1 MEPGYT
7 FDQAMRE
14 AGRCLLCHDAP
25 CSAGCPAGTD
35 PGAFVRKMRLRNI
48 KGAIR
53 TVKQNNIFGGVCAV
67 LCPTKRLCEEKC
79 TATQIES
86 PINIGR
92 LQRFLVEYGWHI
104 RFNPLEK
111 AELSGGKV
119 AVIGAGPS
127 GLACAAELAKSGLGA
142 VVFEAKGEPGGVLRH
157 LLPAHRMPARF
168 LDKEIEEIKNLG
180 VEIKCNAT
188 VEGKEGIKNLFAKGF
203 RAVYIASGTWKP
215 LRLEIEGRDLDGI
228 TTALELL
235 ESKDAYLD
243 KIKGKNVMVVGGGDA
258 AMDVAETVK
267 MAGGSEV
274 YLVYRR
280 SFNQMPADLERR
292 QAALACGAHFLVL
305 TQPVRYLGDSGKVAG
320 VKVVRNVLG
329 EKDESGRP
337 RPVAAAGSEHTLDAD
352 FVVEALGFEPLET
365 GASLFSDLDLTKSN
379 LIVVD
384 GETGRTSMEKVFAGG
399 DAVRGPSLVVN
410 AVADGKRAA
419 AKIIEI
425 GHGSNQGNTSKCL

>member
-35 PGAFVRKMRLRNI
+35 PGAFIRKMRLRNI

-53 TVKQNNIFGGVCAV
+53 TVKRNNIFGGVCGV

-79 TATQIES
+79 TATQIET
-86 PINIGR
+86 PISIGR
-92 LQRFLVEYGWHI
+92 LQRFLVEHGWHI
-104 RFNPLEK
+104 GFNPLEK

-119 AVIGAGPS
+119 AVVGAGPS
-127 GLACAAELAKSGLGA
+127 GLACASELAKAGLRA
-142 VVFEAKGEPGGVLRH
+142 VVFEAKGEPGGVLKH

-180 VEIKCNAT
+180 VEIKCNAP
-188 VEGKEGIKNLFAKGF
+188 VEGKDGIKNLFTGGF

-215 LRLEIEGRDLDGI
+215 LRLEIENRQLEGI
-228 TTALELL
+228 ATALDFL
-235 ESKDAYLD
+235 ENKDAFLK

-258 AMDVAETVK
+258 AMDVAETAK
-267 MAGGSEV
+267 MAGGREV
-274 YLVYRR
+274 CLVYRR

-292 QAALACGAHFLVL
+292 LAALACGVHFLVL
-305 TQPVRYLGDSGKVAG
+305 LQPVQYLGAGGRVAG

-329 EKDESGRP
+329 AKDESGRP
-337 RPVAAAGSEHTLDAD
+337 RPVAAAGSEHTLEAD

-365 GASLFSDLDLTKSN
+365 GAQLCPELELTKNN

-384 GETGRTSMEKVFAGG
+384 GKTGRTSMEKVFAGG

-425 GHGSNQGNTSKCL
+425 VM

>member
-14 AGRCLLCHDAP
+14 AQRCLLCHDAP

-35 PGAFVRKMRLRNI
+35 PGAFIRKMRLRNI

-53 TVKQNNIFGGVCAV
+53 TVKQNNSFGGVCAV
-67 LCPTKRLCEEKC
+67 LCPTKRLCEQKC
-79 TATQIES
+79 TATQIET

-92 LQRFLVEYGWHI
+92 LQRFLVEHGWNI
-104 RFNPLEK
+104 KFNPLEK
-111 AELSGGKV
+111 AEPSGGKV
-119 AVIGAGPS
+119 GVIGAGPS
-127 GLACAAELAKSGLGA
+127 GLACAAELAKAGLRA

-157 LLPAHRMPARF
+157 LLPAHRLDAQF
-168 LDKEIEEIKNLG
+168 LDREIEEIKNLG
-180 VEIKCNAT
+180 VEIKCST
-188 VEGKEGIKNLFAKGF
+188 PVEGKEGIENLFGDGF

-215 LRLEIEGRDLDGI
+215 VKLGIANRELEGI
-228 TTALELL
+228 VTALDFL
-235 ESKDAYLD
+235 ENKDAFLENFKD
-243 KIKGKNVMVVGGGDA
+243 KNVMVVGGGDA
-258 AMDVAETVK
+258 AMDVAETAK
-267 MAGGSEV
+267 MMGGREV

-292 QAALACGAHFLVL
+292 QAALARGVHFLVL
-305 TQPVRYLGDSGKVAG
+305 LQPVQYLGEDGRVAG

-329 EKDESGRP
+329 ENDESGRP
-337 RPVAAAGSEHTLDAD
+337 RPVAAAGSEHTLEAD
-352 FVVEALGFEPLET
+352 FVVEALGFEPLEA
-365 GASLFSDLDLTKSN
+365 GARLCSGLELSENN

-384 GETGRTSMEKVFAGG
+384 GKTGRTSKKNIFAGG

-419 AKIIEI
+419 ARIIE
-425 GHGSNQGNTSKCL
+425 TVK